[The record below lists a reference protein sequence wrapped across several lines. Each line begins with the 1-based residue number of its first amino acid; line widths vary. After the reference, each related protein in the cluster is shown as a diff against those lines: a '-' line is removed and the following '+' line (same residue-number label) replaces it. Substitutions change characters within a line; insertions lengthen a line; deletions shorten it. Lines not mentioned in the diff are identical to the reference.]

1 MKQLRLALMGLLLI
15 VLACGTP
22 PKKEFYL
29 ISYDPPKLVN
39 RRSETPYPFTLRVK
53 KFDIEKVYGKS
64 NIVYRESPFKLEY
77 YGFRHWA
84 VRPADMLTDLI
95 LAHATDI
102 KIVEAVVR
110 RLDEAG
116 SPDYELTGLIDAI
129 EEFDSDERW
138 FAHLSIRYQLKRLSD
153 EKIIYTRVFD
163 NRREVN
169 SHTPTDVVK
178 KLSEIMDMNSSLL
191 MQDIDKILY
200 EENERLK
207 RESTQDEK

>member
-1 MKQLRLALMGLLLI
+1 MQRKRLFLLALFILLI
-15 VLACGTP
+15 SCGTP

-29 ISYDPPKLVN
+29 ISYDPAKMVN
-39 RRSETPYPFTLRVK
+39 RKMEKPYPYTLRVK

-95 LAHATDI
+95 LAHATDT

-110 RLDEAG
+110 RLDEA
-116 SPDYELTGLIDAI
+116 SNPDYELTGLIDAI
-129 EEFDSDERW
+129 EEFDSDEKW

-153 EKIIYTRVFD
+153 EKIIYTKVFD
-163 NRREVN
+163 NRRLVN
-169 SHTPTDVVK
+169 THTPTDVVK
-178 KLSEIMDMNSSLL
+178 KLSEIMDMNSSKL
-191 MQDIDKILY
+191 MQDIDSVLF
-200 EENERLK
+200 EEYAKQRAEGTFNE
-207 RESTQDEK
+207 

>member
-1 MKQLRLALMGLLLI
+1 MKRTFLLALGLLVLLI
-15 VLACGTP
+15 GCGTP

-29 ISYDPPKLVN
+29 ISYDPAKLVN
-39 RRSETPYPFTLRVK
+39 RKTEKPYPFTLRVK

-102 KIVEAVVR
+102 KIVDAVVR
-110 RLDEAG
+110 RLDEAS

-129 EEFDSDERW
+129 EEFDSEEKW

-153 EKIIYTRVFD
+153 EKIIYTKVFD
-163 NRREVN
+163 NRRLVN
-169 SHTPTDVVK
+169 THTPTDVVK
-178 KLSEIMDMNSSLL
+178 KLSEIMDMNSSKL
-191 MQDIDKILY
+191 MQDIDSVLFDEY
-200 EENERLK
+200 TRLQLEGASNE
-207 RESTQDEK
+207 